1 MILIIILVLKLVL
14 FGLPRRLYFDAND
27 VVSCLMHPSK
37 VGSDDDDD
45 DDDVGADRVEE
56 RRA

>member
-1 MILIIILVLKLVL
+1 MIIILVLKLVL